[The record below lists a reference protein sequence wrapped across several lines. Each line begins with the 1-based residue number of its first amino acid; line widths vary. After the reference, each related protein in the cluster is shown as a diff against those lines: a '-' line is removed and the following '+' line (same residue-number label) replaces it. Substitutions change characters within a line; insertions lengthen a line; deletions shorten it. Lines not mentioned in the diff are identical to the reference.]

1 MKKHRVRITQTPGPG
16 YGRLVGVALIA
27 TFLPGCLSLLPTAA
41 LPPAGTYVPGQL
53 LVEFAAGTSLARMRQ
68 EQQSAGATPAK
79 QLASDIWSASVSS
92 GAETRALQSLDRDHD
107 VLHAE
112 PALTIHD
119 DMVGGF
125 TPGPVYG
132 TAPSPGYRVQYTI
145 PNPLYPPSGGLP
157 GQWGVTQV
165 EAPQAWDQGALGNGV
180 EVAVVDTG
188 ADVGHPDLVNNLD
201 LKNAANYYDPDKNT
215 LPIDDFGHGTHVAGI
230 IAAQLGTFG
239 TVGVAPQ
246 AHVIPIRVMGVEGGT
261 TANVIAGLDHVL
273 QTPARIV
280 NLSLGSTEPS
290 AVEQDEIDKLEQA
303 GILVVAAAGNEA
315 LDGNPLEYPASYPG
329 VVSVAAT
336 RIVDSSNGSNI
347 QTEHADFSNF
357 NPFVSV
363 AAPGVDILSTVPRQL
378 ANGAAASTPD
388 EGAYAYASGTSMAT
402 PMVSGVAALI
412 LSAHPTWSAA
422 QVKAQLLATAGE
434 PPTANTGFNSFF
446 GYGVVNALAAVTR

>member
-1 MKKHRVRITQTPGPG
+1 MRHEPARSVRRPGAAS
-16 YGRLVGVALIA
+16 GRLVGVATIA
-27 TFLPGCLSLLPTAA
+27 TFLPGCLSLLPTAV
-41 LPPAGTYVPGQL
+41 LPPGGTYVPGQL
-53 LVEFAAGTSLARMRQ
+53 LVEFASGTSAARMRQ
-68 EQQSAGATPAK
+68 EQQSAGATPAQ
-79 QLASDIWSASVSS
+79 QLTADIWSARVSGRS
-92 GAETRALQSLDRDHD
+92 EILALQSLDRDHD
-107 VLHAE
+107 VVHAE
-112 PALTIHD
+112 PAFTLHD

-125 TPGPVYG
+125 TPGPVHG
-132 TAPSPGYRVQYTI
+132 TAVSTGYRVQYNV

-157 GQWGVTQV
+157 GQWGVTQI

-201 LKNAANYYDPDKNT
+201 LKNAANYYDPAKST
-215 LPIDDFGHGTHVAGI
+215 LPLDDFGHGTHVAGI
-230 IAAQLGTFG
+230 IAAQIGSFG

-246 AHVIPIRVMGVEGGT
+246 ARVIPIRVMGVEGGT
-261 TANVIAGLDHVL
+261 TANVVAGLDHVL
-273 QTPARIV
+273 ETPARIV

-290 AVEQDEIDKLEQA
+290 AIEQDEIDKLLQA

-336 RIVDSSNGSNI
+336 RLVDASNGSDI

-388 EGAYAYASGTSMAT
+388 EGAYAYASGTSMAA

-412 LSAHPTWSAA
+412 LSVHPTWSAA
-422 QVKAQLLATAGE
+422 QIQAELIKTAGE